1 MAMETIKELKNKP
14 LVEALFEMR
23 WGLNGPPGIAVD
35 PNYQLL
41 IGQLYSQIRER
52 FPQHVR
58 LATAEIPEQMVPF
71 TPQHQFRPGPGNW
84 PLVQL
89 GPGLLT
95 VNDTEAYLWDNFKE
109 LCRYASDALFEVYP
123 RADNALRITE
133 VSLRYI
139 DADFLEGEAVLEFL
153 KKLKINVKL
162 PTSLFGDSRVDDST
176 LAVGLTLE
184 FPTSEPRGTI
194 RLAFNQGR
202 KSDKE
207 ALIWDTRVTSRG
219 GDAPTE
225 PLRIAEWLEKA
236 HLITHDWFMRL
247 IEGELL
253 EKYR

>member
-1 MAMETIKELKNKP
+1 METIKELRNKP
-14 LVEALFEMR
+14 LVEALFEIR
-23 WGLNGPPGIAVD
+23 WALNGPPGIAVD

-58 LATAEIPEQMVPF
+58 LPTAEIPEQMVPF
-71 TPQHQFRPGPGNW
+71 TPQHQFRPGAGRW

-95 VNDTEAYLWDNFKE
+95 VNDTEAYVWDSFKE
-109 LCRYASDALFEVYP
+109 LCQYTASALFEVYP
-123 RADNALRITE
+123 QTVSTLRITE

-139 DADFLEGEAVLEFL
+139 DADLLEGEAFL
-153 KKLKINVKL
+153 KFLQKLKIDVSL
-162 PTSLFGDSRVDDST
+162 PTSLFEDGRVGDST

-207 ALIWDTRVTSRG
+207 ALIWDTRVTSRS

-225 PLRIAEWLEKA
+225 PARIVEWLEMA
-236 HLITHDWFMRL
+236 HLLTHDWFIRL